1 MITSTVS
8 GEGKTFAAVNLATI
22 LAMANKKLLLM
33 GLDLRKP
40 TLHRIFDIPNQ
51 VGLSTYLIGQTAYE
65 KVIKNTYIDNLY
77 LAPSGPVPPNPAELI
92 ETERMEAFFKEA
104 QQAFDYI
111 IIDTPP
117 VAMVTD
123 AILISQYANAN
134 IFMIRQK
141 YSSKHVFDLMN
152 SAQVKQ
158 KMQHVNILVNDLK
171 IPKYY
176 GYSYGYA
183 YGYGYGYGYGYK
195 EKS

>member
-22 LAMANKKLLLM
+22 MAMGNRKVLLV

-40 TLHRIFDIPNQ
+40 SLHRIFETPNET
-51 VGLSTYLIGQTAYE
+51 GLSTYLIEQTGYE
-65 KVIKNTYIDNLY
+65 QAIKATYIENLY
-77 LAPSGPVPPNPAELI
+77 LAPSGPIPPNPAELI
-92 ETERMEAFFKEA
+92 ETKRMEAFFEQAKKE
-104 QQAFDYI
+104 FDYI

-117 VAMVTD
+117 VALVTD
-123 AILISQYANAN
+123 SILISRYASAS

-141 YSSKHVFDLMN
+141 YSSKHVFELMN
-152 SAQVKQ
+152 TIEVNK

-183 YGYGYGYGYGYK
+183 YGYGYGYGYK